1 MDLLVVMESG
11 RVAQMGT
18 YQEIL
23 SKTKNLTNLLQAFSE
38 QEKGE
43 DTMKNK
49 PKIQC
54 ANPFRKPI
62 DCLISYSAFL
72 FIHDC

>member
-1 MDLLVVMESG
+1 MDLIVVMESG

-18 YQEIL
+18 DQEIL

-54 ANPFRKPI
+54 ANPFQKPI

>member
-1 MDLLVVMESG
+1 MDLIVVMESG

-23 SKTKNLTNLLQAFSE
+23 AKTKNLTNLLQAFSE
-38 QEKGE
+38 QETGE
-43 DTMKNK
+43 DTIKNK

-54 ANPFRKPI
+54 ANPF
-62 DCLISYSAFL
+62 
-72 FIHDC
+72 

>member
-1 MDLLVVMESG
+1 MDLIVVMESG

-18 YQEIL
+18 YQELL
-23 SKTKNLTNLLQAFSE
+23 SETKNLTNLLQAFNE
-38 QEKGE
+38 QVKGE
-43 DTMKNK
+43 DTIKNT

-54 ANPFRKPI
+54 ANPFGKPI
-62 DCLISYSAFL
+62 NCLISYYAFF

>member
-1 MDLLVVMESG
+1 MDLIVVMESG

-18 YQEIL
+18 YQELL

-38 QEKGE
+38 QGKGE
-43 DTMKNK
+43 DTVKNK

-54 ANPFRKPI
+54 AYPF
-62 DCLISYSAFL
+62 
-72 FIHDC
+72 